1 MTGQATELASLAKR
15 CEEIC
20 PGITEKVPA
29 LKNPELSFEKYDLI
43 TLLTELSSTDRE
55 TVREVLDYL
64 GEIASTSLHESGCG
78 EFTLPGLVKLSRVQ
92 RNGVSRAPKE
102 SSVPSSLPKSKIRA
116 TVLKSLRRRAEAD

>member
-1 MTGQATELASLAKR
+1 MTGQATELASLARR

-20 PGITEKVPA
+20 PGITAKVPA

-43 TLLTELSSTDRE
+43 TLLTELSSADRE
-55 TVREVLDYL
+55 TIREVLDYI

-78 EFTLPGLVKLSRVQ
+78 EFTLPGLVKLSRVE
-92 RNGVSRAPKE
+92 RSTGARLPKE
-102 SSVPSSLPKSKIRA
+102 SGVAHSLQKIKIRA